1 MSDTIVSTAGVATE
15 RRARY
20 GKQLVSHL
28 GRKSVG
34 VWDEASGSGTLDMG
48 NSAAHVTL
56 KSTTDALVIAVET
69 ADTDIASSEDVVGR
83 HLERFG
89 ERDGLRVH
97 WVRSEAK

>member
-15 RRARY
+15 CGARY
-20 GKQLVSHL
+20 GKQLVSNL
-28 GRKSVG
+28 GRKPVG

-69 ADTDIASSEDVVGR
+69 ADTDIASYEDVVGR